1 MDQQKYREAKK
12 RVRTKKEFYEHLT
25 VFSVMSVFF
34 FLLNALTAFGSW
46 WFYWPILG
54 WGIGVLFHYFEVFGF
69 PGIPDM
75 SKDWEEKQIREEMK
89 KLEGRNKTYDLED
102 DYEELELP
110 PMEKEKEK
118 KKWKDDDLV

>member
-1 MDQQKYREAKK
+1 MDQRKYKEAKK
-12 RVRTKKEFYEHLT
+12 KVRTKKEFYEHLT

-75 SKDWEEKQIREEMK
+75 SKEWEEQQIREEMK
-89 KLEGRNKTYDLED
+89 RLEQRNTIPTTWKMIMKNWNC
-102 DYEELELP
+102 P
-110 PMEKEKEK
+110 RWKRK
-118 KKWKDDDLV
+118 KKRKTGRTMI

>member
-1 MDQQKYREAKK
+1 MDQRKYKEARK

-69 PGIPDM
+69 PGYTRYVKRMGRATD
-75 SKDWEEKQIREEMK
+75 SRGNEKAGREE
-89 KLEGRNKTYDLED
+89 
-102 DYEELELP
+102 
-110 PMEKEKEK
+110 
-118 KKWKDDDLV
+118 

>member
-1 MDQQKYREAKK
+1 MDQRKYKEAKK
-12 RVRTKKEFYEHLT
+12 KVRTKKEFYEHLT

-75 SKDWEEKQIREEMK
+75 SKEWEEQQIREEMK
-89 KLEGRNKTYDLED
+89 KLEQRGIRPTSWMTTTKNWNCPRWKR
-102 DYEELELP
+102 
-110 PMEKEKEK
+110 K
-118 KKWKDDDLV
+118 KKRKTGRTMT